1 MVLRRRGGL
10 RHLLRNMTCW
20 LTGLCSQNVHGK
32 IKVFTESTGQNQVF
46 LIKNDH
52 TIKVLGLKHACM

>member
-1 MVLRRRGGL
+1 
-10 RHLLRNMTCW
+10 MTCW

-32 IKVFTESTGQNQVF
+32 IKVITVPTGQNQVF